1 MSRRQIAQELQC
13 NFNTSGET
21 VIHADDIA
29 RINGTA
35 IEPKYKVG
43 FDRNF
48 WIWENHQPGASYLLS
63 ADVAR
68 GDGKDYSVFQVFKLD
83 TMEIV
88 GEYQGKVT
96 PDIFANIV
104 SDAGKEYGNCM
115 IVVENNTVG
124 FSVLEKL
131 KELEY
136 PNIYYSIKST
146 HEFVEQATAEYS
158 NTAVPGFTTS
168 SKTRPMIIAKM
179 EEFVRNK
186 IVTIYSS
193 RLLNELKTFV
203 WVNGRPQA
211 MRSYHDDLIMSFAI
225 GCWVRDTV
233 FMESQKDLQYKKAM
247 INSMYRSDKT
257 ISTAIPGMSGYRKPS
272 QDAEKAKQEVD
283 KLKNFIWVLKG

>member
-1 MSRRQIAQELQC
+1 
-13 NFNTSGET
+13 
-21 VIHADDIA
+21 
-29 RINGTA
+29 
-35 IEPKYKVG
+35 
-43 FDRNF
+43 
-48 WIWENHQPGASYLLS
+48 
-63 ADVAR
+63 
-68 GDGKDYSVFQVFKLD
+68 
-83 TMEIV
+83 
-88 GEYQGKVT
+88 
-96 PDIFANIV
+96 
-104 SDAGKEYGNCM
+104 
-115 IVVENNTVG
+115 
-124 FSVLEKL
+124 
-131 KELEY
+131 
-136 PNIYYSIKST
+136 
-146 HEFVEQATAEYS
+146 
-158 NTAVPGFTTS
+158 
-168 SKTRPMIIAKM
+168 MIIAKM